1 MLKYNL
7 YVKDILK
14 AIKLIEETTKKKN
27 FNSFVKDKNLID
39 ATAMRIQIIGESCK
53 KIPDKIKRPI
63 KEVNWSYLEG
73 LRNVISH
80 AYFKI
85 SSELLWDIIKSE
97 IPLLKKVVKRLKI

>member
-7 YVKDILK
+7 YIKDILR
-14 AIKLIEETTKKKN
+14 AIKIIEETTKGKS
-27 FNSFVKDKNLID
+27 FNLFVKDKNLVD
-39 ATAMRIQIIGESCK
+39 ATAMRVQIIGESCK
-53 KIPDKIKRPI
+53 KIPEKIKHPI

-85 SSELLWDIIKSE
+85 NSELLWDIIKTE
-97 IPLLKKVVKRLKI
+97 IPLLKKAVRRLNK